1 MTKAEFPFHA
11 GGRVGGFALR
21 AATSALGG
29 AQSKRQLPY
38 RDYEVTSKPRV
49 PWKSV
54 DLDMSPEKHEGLL
67 DQRWTL

>member
-38 RDYEVTSKPRV
+38 RDYEVTSKP
-49 PWKSV
+49 KIT
-54 DLDMSPEKHEGLL
+54 LEKC
-67 DQRWTL
+67 